1 MPQEIQRI
9 STLADDAE
17 RDASAL
23 AQEIDRLRVLV
34 ADMDTHRR
42 QAVSFAAQQRLLV
55 APIRRLPTELLTQI
69 LADVCAEEVSFS
81 LLPRDTTQRYGFNTK
96 LRPRYPAV
104 VASHVCRRWRALL
117 LDSPSMWVPNGGIRI
132 EFSVGVEASK
142 RSWKRTCSS
151 VRRAV
156 DHYAERSAGVALDL
170 RVDDNAYRPRKSDDP
185 QVIAVCGIVA
195 KHFHR
200 WRSIHTPVIV
210 ARCLHEYTDDAIPE
224 LLEELSIPWFDAR
237 DHGDRRVSSVFLIA
251 PRLRKVTAPQVERID
266 LPWNQLTNIRDNAW
280 ITHEGAVEPL
290 FGLQLR
296 TLRISIDYRML
307 ADFQI
312 TPNLTRLDLAAEN
325 FMEAACFLSCVLA
338 PALTHLILRGVSPIG
353 YEPEENQS
361 GCNMCISTR
370 DEEHACIDAIH
381 NFLDRSECHLV
392 YLRLHYISLATPVF
406 MQVLGG
412 FSFLKS
418 LIMIDPYYDH
428 VIPQEP
434 GADYDYSYEV
444 TEPPSSISSDVFLAM
459 MGSVDA
465 QPILPRL
472 EHFSYDGGASDAI
485 LEGSVRPVV
494 DRLCQS
500 RTSPPLL
507 FEVEGERISG
517 YVGRGTAQTPRDLRI
532 TQVK

>member
-42 QAVSFAAQQRLLV
+42 QAVAFAAQQRLLV

-69 LADVCAEEVSFS
+69 LADVCAEEITFR
-81 LLPRDTTQRYGFNTK
+81 LLPRDSTRRYSFNTK
-96 LRPRYPAV
+96 PRPRYPAV

-117 LDSPSMWVPNGGIRI
+117 FDSPSLWIPNGGLTIGFAI
-132 EFSVGVEASK
+132 GVQASK
-142 RSWKRTCSS
+142 RSWKRTCAS

-156 DHYAERSAGVALDL
+156 DHYAERSSGLALEL
-170 RVDDNAYRPRKSDDP
+170 QVDDDTSSPRKSNDP
-185 QVIAVCGIVA
+185 QVIAVCGIIA
-195 KHFHR
+195 KHLHR
-200 WRSIHTPVIV
+200 WRLIHMPVVV
-210 ARCLHEYTDDAIPE
+210 ARCLHEYTDDAIPG

-237 DHGDRRVSSVFLIA
+237 EHGDRRVSSVFLIA

-266 LPWNQLTNIRDNAW
+266 LPWDQLTNIRDNAW
-280 ITHEGAVEPL
+280 LSHEGAVEPL
-290 FGLQLR
+290 FGHRLQ
-296 TLRISIDYRML
+296 TLRIAIDHRML
-307 ADFQI
+307 ADLQN
-312 TPNLTRLDLAAEN
+312 TPHLTRLDLATDH
-325 FMEAACFLSCVLA
+325 FVEATCLLSCVSA
-338 PALTHLILRGVSPIG
+338 PALTQLILRGAYPQMDD
-353 YEPEENQS
+353 PEENQS
-361 GCNMCISTR
+361 GCNMCIHTR
-370 DEEHACIDAIH
+370 DEEDACIDAFLK
-381 NFLDRSECHLV
+381 FLDRSQCRLT
-392 YLRLHYISLATPVF
+392 YLRLHYLSLATPVF

-412 FSFLKS
+412 LSFLKS

-434 GADYDYSYEV
+434 GADYDYTYEV

-472 EHFSYDGGASDAI
+472 EHFSYDGGASVAM
-485 LEGSVRPVV
+485 LEGSIRPVV

-517 YVGRGTAQTPRDLRI
+517 
-532 TQVK
+532 